1 MGRQKEKKKKKELTT
16 TTKRESNEE
25 TEIFAQKR
33 QEDIWYVYNPKW
45 EILRMENLV
54 YIFIE
59 LYLSM
64 KHYLFAYQA
73 LSKIQNV

>member
-1 MGRQKEKKKKKELTT
+1 MGRQKEKKKELTT
-16 TTKRESNEE
+16 TAKLESNEE

-33 QEDIWYVYNPKW
+33 WEDIWYVYNPKW

-54 YIFIE
+54 YICIE
-59 LYLSM
+59 LHLSM